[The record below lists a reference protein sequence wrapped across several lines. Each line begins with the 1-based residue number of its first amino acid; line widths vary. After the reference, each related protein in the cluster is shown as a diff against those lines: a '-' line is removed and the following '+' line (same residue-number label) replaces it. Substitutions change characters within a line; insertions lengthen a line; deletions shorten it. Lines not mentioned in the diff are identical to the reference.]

1 MDENQNQ
8 GGNTPPVTTETTV
21 TTPTTTESSGTTP
34 KEPSTTFTFNE
45 QTIMASLSYVGPLI
59 LVPFLTKKEDPFIN
73 FHIRQGLQVFIMTF
87 VIWIFSNWLFGLSP
101 FLKLASF
108 VALVFSIIGII
119 NALKLNEKELP
130 YIGKWGRNI
139 KI

>member
-1 MDENQNQ
+1 MDNNQTPGENTSP
-8 GGNTPPVTTETTV
+8 NTPPTIVTT
-21 TTPTTTESSGTTP
+21 TTTTSP
-34 KEPSTTFTFNE
+34 KPATTFTFNE
-45 QTIMASLSYVGPLI
+45 QTIMASLSYIGPLV

-119 NALKLNEKELP
+119 NALKLTEKELP